1 MKLLNNIA
9 MVRIEDH
16 SDRSETKSYYI
27 LRDWLDRYYPEIG
40 ITFGCVGQ
48 IGPGYGT
55 YEDCSWF
62 FFTKVWDHRVNRS
75 YDNCHSYFVGQS
87 LNMEQRVIDGDL
99 SYLGN
104 SLVYWI
110 NNTVLPDL
118 GKPCTRTKGKQG
130 W

>member
-1 MKLLNNIA
+1 MKLKSNCQL
-9 MVRIEDH
+9 VKIEDK
-16 SDRSETKSYYI
+16 SDTGKSNTYRTLLGW
-27 LRDWLDRYYPEIG
+27 LRQQYPEVEIS
-40 ITFGCVGQ
+40 FGCVGQ

-62 FFTKVWDHRVNRS
+62 FFTKVWDHRSKRM

-87 LNMEQRVIDGDL
+87 LNMEQLVIDGDL

-104 SLVYWI
+104 SLAYWV

-118 GKPCTRTKGKQG
+118 GKPCTRTKGRQG